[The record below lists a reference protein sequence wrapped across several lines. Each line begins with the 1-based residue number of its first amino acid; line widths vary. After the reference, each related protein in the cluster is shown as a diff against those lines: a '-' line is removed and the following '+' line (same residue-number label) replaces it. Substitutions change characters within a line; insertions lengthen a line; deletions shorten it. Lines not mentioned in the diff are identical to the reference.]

1 MWTELEARLASMATQ
16 NVVVHQAAAPVKAV
30 QRKVVVQQKVQQKVQ
45 QAPATQIF
53 GGWSEAKTTKVSL
66 SLSLSLSRAR
76 ALALLP
82 LSPSLSLTMHVDAGG
97 NLVHHSA
104 AHARNARHGRG
115 AQGITIG
122 TCTP

>member
-66 SLSLSLSRAR
+66 SLSLAVCGVR
-76 ALALLP
+76 ALSLAPLP
-82 LSPSLSLTMHVDAGG
+82 TSLSLSLAPSSRS
-97 NLVHHSA
+97 LLSLS
-104 AHARNARHGRG
+104 
-115 AQGITIG
+115 I
-122 TCTP
+122 